1 MSLIS
6 ELMGKHLRHEPEL
19 KNSRRNVMKP
29 ETFIG
34 QGDSNSLIYLSIN

>member
-19 KNSRRNVMKP
+19 KNSRRNVY
-29 ETFIG
+29 ETGNVYWTRRLKFI
-34 QGDSNSLIYLSIN
+34 DLFID

>member
-29 ETFIG
+29 ETFFWTRRLKFI
-34 QGDSNSLIYLSIN
+34 DLFID